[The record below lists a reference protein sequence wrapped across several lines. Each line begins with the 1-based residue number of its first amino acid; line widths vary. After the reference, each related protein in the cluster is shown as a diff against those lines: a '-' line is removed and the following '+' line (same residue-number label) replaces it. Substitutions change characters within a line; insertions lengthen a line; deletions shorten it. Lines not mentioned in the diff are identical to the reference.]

1 MEIVDLNLIPGE
13 AFPVCHTSQFDAGR
27 TIRFKLYDGSNVYT
41 LSGTETLTLKVK
53 KPDTTIVTTNLTNT
67 SDDYVDIIT
76 TRQMCACP
84 GKNVCEINI
93 ANGSVSIG
101 TLNFY
106 MEVEEDPLNNGVTSQ
121 SAIHDLET
129 QVEDIIEELI
139 GGGLT
144 AINMTVHSSEYT
156 IRED

>member
-41 LSGTETLTLKVK
+41 LFGTETLTLKVK

-93 ANGSVSIG
+93 TNGSVSIG

-121 SAIHDLET
+121 SAIHDLTE
-129 QVEDIIEELI
+129 QIEEIIGGLI
-139 GGGLT
+139 GGGLNAT
-144 AINMTVHSSEYT
+144 QVTIHSTPYTVVS
-156 IRED
+156 